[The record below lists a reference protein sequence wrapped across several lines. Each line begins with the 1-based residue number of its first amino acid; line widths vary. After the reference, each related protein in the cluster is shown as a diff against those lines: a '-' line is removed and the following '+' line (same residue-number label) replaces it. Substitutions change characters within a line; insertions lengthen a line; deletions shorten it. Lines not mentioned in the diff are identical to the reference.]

1 MPSLASAK
9 KHQNNKKKSLEKV
22 TFFPLVSSTFSV
34 HHPQIFSW
42 GSANL
47 SFPLLLF
54 NDAPDIL
61 MVIFSFTVPQL
72 ARYTKEGFLHLGALG
87 TTTLLP
93 DTRCLVDNVKSR
105 FPQLLDCEKVKSS
118 LHKRWNFIQVC
129 YGSAIDAAPLLPK
142 PWAMPHRLW
151 CETVWDKDKMV
162 PCNSR
167 CQVLRQLEK
176 VKRDQGQGQ
185 YFRTISS
192 RSFPF

>member
-1 MPSLASAK
+1 
-9 KHQNNKKKSLEKV
+9 
-22 TFFPLVSSTFSV
+22 
-34 HHPQIFSW
+34 
-42 GSANL
+42 
-47 SFPLLLF
+47 
-54 NDAPDIL
+54 

-151 CETVWDKDKMV
+151 CEPVWDKDKMV